1 MKKYLLLLTACMS
14 LSAYALQLSD
24 SISIGPSDNVANL
37 VMSARDYATWINNDG
52 FQRSNLP
59 FTITSKLYQYFKD
72 DFDVIML
79 ISNEDTLP
87 STIPYYGIN
96 STISN
101 NVQGIGLPIYN
112 MASAYGSAGR
122 LFSLMHLPYVDAI
135 KYGPTLHEFCHCWAN
150 FCIPTAVSGHWGFCG
165 GNSKGQLGGFKQSTL
180 ISNVD
185 GIPNKYSVE
194 TFGVNA
200 NGGNGVPYNE
210 LELYLM
216 GMLPID
222 SVHEFDAFP
231 VVPPAS
237 YQYYGN
243 DQSRVCFTSD
253 TRIHYTQA
261 TIIDSLGARVP
272 NYYNSPKSFRA
283 LFVVLSRQPLTT
295 DEWAK
300 CKAGISWFCQ
310 TSDDGISWLYNFWEA
325 TRGVGS
331 IDPSNLS
338 ASLKNPSDLNQLNQG
353 EEIEIYT
360 LPATIVCPVTFR
372 IFSITGQEVTNQNG
386 FLPSGMYIVQTT
398 KAARKVW
405 VK

>member
-1 MKKYLLLLTACMS
+1 MKKFLLLLTACMS

-295 DEWAK
+295 DEWANVRRV
-300 CKAGISWFCQ
+300 
-310 TSDDGISWLYNFWEA
+310 L
-325 TRGVGS
+325 VGFAKHLMMVLVGFTTFGR
-331 IDPSNLS
+331 PHV
-338 ASLKNPSDLNQLNQG
+338 AWGQLTHP
-353 EEIEIYT
+353 I
-360 LPATIVCPVTFR
+360 
-372 IFSITGQEVTNQNG
+372 
-386 FLPSGMYIVQTT
+386 
-398 KAARKVW
+398 
-405 VK
+405 

>member
-1 MKKYLLLLTACMS
+1 MKQFFITLFLSVSFLT
-14 LSAYALQLSD
+14 YARQVSD

-37 VMSARDYATWINNDG
+37 VLSASDYATWIGNDG
-52 FQRSNLP
+52 FQRSTLP
-59 FTITSKLYQYFKD
+59 QTITNKLYSYFKD

-79 ISNEDTLP
+79 ISNEDTLA

-96 STISN
+96 RPISN
-101 NVQGIGLPIYN
+101 SVQGIGMSIFSS
-112 MASAYGSAGR
+112 ASAFGSDGR

-150 FCIPTAVSGHWGFCG
+150 YGIPTAVAGHWGFCG

-180 ISNVD
+180 MTNVD
-185 GIPNKYSVE
+185 GIANKYSVE

-210 LELYLM
+210 MELYLM

-237 YQYYGN
+237 FQYYGN
-243 DQSRVCFTSD
+243 DQTRVCFTSD

-261 TIIDSLGARVP
+261 TIIDSLGVRVP
-272 NYYNSPKSFRA
+272 SFQNSPKLFKA
-283 LFVVLSRQPLTT
+283 LFVVLSRQPLTAA
-295 DEWAK
+295 EWSK
-300 CKAGISWFCQ
+300 SEEGVSWFCLPGN
-310 TSDDGISWLYNFWEA
+310 DGINWLYNFWEA
-325 TRGVGS
+325 TRGIGS

-338 ASLKNPSDLNQLNQG
+338 ASLKNRTDLRTIDQG
-353 EEIEIYT
+353 DEVEIHT
-360 LPATIVCPVTFR
+360 LPATIICPVAFR
-372 IFSITGQEVTNQNG
+372 IFSITGHDLTNLNG
-386 FLPSGMYIVQTT
+386 SLPTGMYIVKTD